1 MALQKITFDGSS
13 VTSKKDADINHHL
26 GGLVPAGIISGL
38 GNECSVSV
46 SNNYITF
53 KEGYVQIYGRRIYV
67 EAGSQV
73 YVSLDATK
81 YGYVVVEVNLSSN
94 TVSLKSVETTSSSYP
109 SLTQQNLMTSGTL
122 YQFPIAKYKKTTSSI
137 TLTSGFTP
145 TYIKCGLRQA
155 RLVKKSE
162 WQYLEDTVNYEEV
175 REVTFD
181 ISDAPYEAMIYI
193 SFTVVDTLGYGAIG
207 QHCGTIVIPNSEIY
221 WTTSYHQVRS
231 SQNSGNSGTVTF
243 IISSNDLGVLRI
255 QKSGTSSYFPNC
267 VEVSYYVVEG
277 D

>member
-53 KEGYVQIYGRRIYV
+53 QDGYVQIYGRRIYV
-67 EAGSQV
+67 EANSQV

-81 YGYVVVEVNLSSN
+81 YGYVVIEVNLSNN

-137 TLTSGFTP
+137 TLQSFTP
-145 TYIKCGLRQA
+145 TFITCGLREVN
-155 RLVKKSE
+155 LVKKSQF
-162 WQYLEDTVNYEEV
+162 QYFEDPINYEEV

-181 ISDAPYEAMIYI
+181 ISDVPYDAIVYI
-193 SFTVVDTLGYGAIG
+193 TFTVVDTLGYGGFG
-207 QHCGTIVIPNSEIY
+207 QHCGTITIPYSDIY

-231 SQNSGNSGTVTF
+231 SQNSGNTGTVTF
-243 IISSNDLGVLRI
+243 IISSNDFGVLRI

-267 VEVSYYVVEG
+267 VEVSYYVLEY
-277 D
+277 

>member
-13 VTSKKDADINHHL
+13 VTSKRDADINHHL

-53 KEGYVQIYGRRIYV
+53 QDGYVQIYGRRIYV
-67 EAGSQV
+67 EANSQV

-81 YGYVVVEVNLSSN
+81 YGYVVIEVNLSNN

-137 TLTSGFTP
+137 TLQTFTP
-145 TYIKCGLRQA
+145 TYIMCGLREVK
-155 RLVKKSE
+155 LVKKEVSKMM
-162 WQYLEDTVNYEEV
+162 EDADYMSIDS
-175 REVTFD
+175 VTFD
-181 ISDAPYEAMIYI
+181 ISNIPYDAILT
-193 SFTVVDTLGYGAIG
+193 FTFMTVDTLGYGG
-207 QHCGTIVIPNSEIY
+207 YQQVMGTFTIPFAYIY
-221 WTTSYHQVRS
+221 W
-231 SQNSGNSGTVTF
+231 SQNYFTIRSNKNYGKTDTF
-243 IISSNDLGVLRI
+243 TMLISCYDFDKVVVEKVDTGY
-255 QKSGTSSYFPNC
+255 GPNC
-267 VEVSYYVVEG
+267 VYMSYYAVEEA
-277 D
+277 